1 MTLWG
6 AKRNSPTTRD
16 SFPRFNIAGPDVP
29 LSGNITRICVLVHSR
44 IGAGTPLKSTA
55 SWPGFLWPNP
65 RPEITTGL
73 PIGPSVGSRVIG
85 IITVKVTG
93 AVVLYCTGA
102 QQDPSGKGS
111 MEATLTTSGP
121 VIAFDGTFTSIRVSR
136 HCTTSA
142 ATPLNCTS
150 LTPKGINGSFMPIL
164 GPKLRPIICTVAPGA
179 ASFGET
185 SLMVGTSTVKVPT
198 VLVLGPDLT
207 STGPVTALRGT
218 LTTIRAFSHCS
229 TNPGALLLP
238 KSTALSFVDTNLP
251 NPSPVM
257 VTVMPIGPESGLIA
271 GAAHAPSHAKTTT
284 RTVPRR
290 APVVRPR
297 SLFIVSTPR
306 VSKEVSHYNIGFR

>member
-1 MTLWG
+1 M
-6 AKRNSPTTRD
+6 A
-16 SFPRFNIAGPDVP
+16 VM
-29 LSGNITRICVLVHSR
+29 
-44 IGAGTPLKSTA
+44 
-55 SWPGFLWPNP
+55 
-65 RPEITTGL
+65 
-73 PIGPSVGSRVIG
+73 
-85 IITVKVTG
+85 TVKATG
-93 AVVLYCTGA
+93 AVLLYSTDA

-121 VIAFDGTFTSIRVSR
+121 VVAFDGTFTSIRVSR

-185 SLMVGTSTVKVPT
+185 SLMVGTSTVKAPT

-229 TNPGALLLP
+229 TKPGALLLP
-238 KSTALSFVDTNLP
+238 KSTALSLVDTNLP

-271 GAAHAPSHAKTTT
+271 GAAHAPSHAKTPT

-290 APVVRPR
+290 APVVRQR

-306 VSKEVSHYNIGFR
+306 VSKEVSHYNIGFRRGVKVRGSGIILGLWRAGQPVSFLRRGNPAWLPSPGRTRRSAPTESARGPCDATQPASPATCLL